1 MPTSTYVALATTT
14 LGASAS
20 SVTFSSIPTSG
31 YRDLI
36 LIATYSTSIGDILLE
51 FNSDA
56 GSNYSIVE
64 MRGDGSSAFS
74 ASFTRSGAFLGYSN
88 QTVQQSSIAQVMD
101 YSATDKHKTVLTRV
115 DAASVVTLASAGR
128 WASTSAVVS
137 LHWGNDAGTP
147 PTIGSK
153 FSLYGIA

>member
-20 SVTFSSIPTSG
+20 SVTFSSIPAD

-36 LIATYSTSIGDILLE
+36 LVATYSTSIGDILLE

-64 MRGDGSSAFS
+64 MRGDGSNPFS

-101 YSATDKHKTVLTRV
+101 YSATDKHKTVLSRPNSTLKEV
-115 DAASVVTLASAGR
+115 AAYASRWANTNAITSIKIKASASFV
-128 WASTSAVVS
+128 A
-137 LHWGNDAGTP
+137 GNT
-147 PTIGSK
+147 
-153 FSLYGIA
+153 FSLYGIEA